1 MKKLFKSILILLLVT
16 AVLYGALYFH
26 ARWKSSPAAVRT
38 YESDNPFITGDTLIA
53 AHRMGGGEAPEETM
67 MALMSCIESPTPPD
81 ILELDLHISKDGQ
94 LILLHDDTLD
104 RMTDSRYVFGREGVR
119 PEELTLSELKSLNA
133 GAGFTDAEGNMPYAD
148 LHGDEV
154 PDNLRLLTLSEVLD
168 IAESE
173 GDFRYIIEIK
183 NDGALGKKALDIL
196 YAELRE
202 RNLIGRTVFG
212 TFNGDI
218 TEYCRKTYP
227 DIITSAGIKDALTF
241 YISALLGLK
250 DYEPPCTVIQVFYGK
265 PYFRYGVNL
274 ATARVINYAHEH
286 GMAIQYW
293 TVNDEED
300 IRYLKSVGADAIITD
315 YVKLASE
322 TE

>member
-26 ARWKSSPAAVRT
+26 ARWKSSPATVRI

-183 NDGALGKKALDIL
+183 NDGVLGEKDLDIL

-227 DIITSAGIKDALTF
+227 DIITSAGIKDALSF
-241 YISALLGLK
+241 SIAALLGLK
-250 DYEPPCTVIQVFYGK
+250 DYEPPCTVLQVFYGK

>member
-26 ARWKSSPAAVRT
+26 ARWKSSPSAVRT

-250 DYEPPCTVIQVFYGK
+250 GYEPPCTVLQVFYGK

-293 TVNDEED
+293 TVNEEED

>member
-26 ARWKSSPAAVRT
+26 ARWKSSPSAVRT

-133 GAGFTDAEGNMPYAD
+133 GAGFTDAEGNMPYAG

-154 PDNLRLLTLSEVLD
+154 PDNLRLLTLFEVLD

-183 NDGALGKKALDIL
+183 NDGVLGEKALDIL

-227 DIITSAGIKDALTF
+227 DIITSAGIKDALSF
-241 YISALLGLK
+241 YIAALLGLK
-250 DYEPPCTVIQVFYGK
+250 DYEPPCTVLQVFYGK

-300 IRYLKSVGADAIITD
+300 IRYLKSVGADGVITD